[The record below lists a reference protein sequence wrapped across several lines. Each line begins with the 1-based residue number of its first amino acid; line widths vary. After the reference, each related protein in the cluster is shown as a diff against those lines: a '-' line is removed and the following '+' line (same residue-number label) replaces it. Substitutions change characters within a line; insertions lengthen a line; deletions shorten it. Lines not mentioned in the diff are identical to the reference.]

1 MTPDEFRHHMKKIKR
16 KAKDN
21 PEAAHAEA
29 QDLMIHT
36 LKMSGYLSGMEVYEQ
51 IQKFYALR
59 KANG

>member
-1 MTPDEFRHHMKKIKR
+1 MTSDEFRHKMKKIKHR
-16 KAKDN
+16 AKDN
-21 PEAAHAEA
+21 TEAAHAEA

-36 LKMSGYLSGMEVYEQ
+36 LKLSGYLSGMDVYEQ